1 MTRLDKLLV
10 QSGLYSRSDARALI
24 RSGSETARTVTLPD
38 EVSGVIAQY
47 NALQKQQGF
56 DLEPYAGKEIES
68 YTYEL
73 MNYPNGEEGVV
84 AQLFVYKGR
93 AIAGDIH
100 SSALGGFMHS
110 IKNV

>member
-1 MTRLDKLLV
+1 
-10 QSGLYSRSDARALI
+10 
-24 RSGSETARTVTLPD
+24 
-38 EVSGVIAQY
+38 
-47 NALQKQQGF
+47 
-56 DLEPYAGKEIES
+56 
-68 YTYEL
+68 